1 MLINQLVNLTPA
13 RRQSNFLDNSS
24 SGFLWSVLS
33 PWDRKDI
40 ACDKQNGYNSALTKA
55 KMPHGTDIFLLE
67 LFAIFVWAKVF
78 GEIFEQM
85 SLPGVLGEILAGIVL
100 GPHATGLVNPSD
112 TVGSIAEIGA
122 IFLLFTV
129 GLETRPSD
137 LIRVGGSALGVATAG
152 IAVPFVL
159 GFSFL
164 ALRGEPNHEA
174 LFVAAA
180 MVATSVGIT
189 ARVMSDMNVLHTRVA
204 RIILGAAVFDDI
216 LGMVL
221 LTIVTGA
228 ATGQRFHWMHVGIV
242 VAEALGFAIFM
253 IFIGPRIVRRI
264 KPRLQKMSTH
274 DAPLILALA
283 ICLGLSVAAT
293 KIGMA
298 AIIGAFFA
306 GLVFADYDH
315 EWKITP
321 RAHGINEFLAPFF
334 FFVMGSRLDINLF
347 DRKVLVTAII
357 ISILAIISKVVGCGL
372 PVIRSGWQQA
382 LQVGVGMTPRGEVA
396 LIVALI
402 GLQMNAI
409 SQQAYAYVI
418 FMTGI
423 TTLLAP
429 VVLRYLFRYSPQE
442 AVQTEIEEEIS
453 RSPLG

>member
-1 MLINQLVNLTPA
+1 
-13 RRQSNFLDNSS
+13 
-24 SGFLWSVLS
+24 
-33 PWDRKDI
+33 
-40 ACDKQNGYNSALTKA
+40 
-55 KMPHGTDIFLLE
+55 MPHGADLFLLE

-85 SLPGVLGEILAGIVL
+85 SLPGVLGEILAGVVL
-100 GPHATGLVNPSD
+100 GPHATGLVNPGA

-137 LIRVGGSALGVATAG
+137 LIRVGRSSLRVALAGV
-152 IAVPFVL
+152 AVPFLL
-159 GFSFL
+159 GFTYL
-164 ALRGEPNHEA
+164 ALKGEPSHEA
-174 LFVAAA
+174 VFVAAA

-189 ARVMSDMNVLHTRVA
+189 ARLMSDMHVLQTRVA
-204 RIILGAAVFDDI
+204 KIILGAAVFDDI

-221 LTIVTGA
+221 LTIVTGMA
-228 ATGQRFHWMHVGIV
+228 SGTFQWLHIGVLIG
-242 VAEALGFAIFM
+242 EAVGFAIFM
-253 IFIGPRIVRRI
+253 IFIGPRIVRRMR
-264 KPRLQKMSTH
+264 PGLQRMSTH

-306 GLVFADYDH
+306 GLVFADYDP
-315 EWKITP
+315 EWRLSP
-321 RAHGINEFLAPFF
+321 RAHGINELLAPFF
-334 FFVMGSRLDINLF
+334 FFVMGSKLDISVFNG
-347 DRKVLVTAII
+347 KVFLTATII
-357 ISILAIISKVVGCGL
+357 TILAIISKVVGCGL
-372 PVIRSGWQQA
+372 PLIKQGWREA

-402 GLQMNAI
+402 GLQMNVI
-409 SQQAYAYVI
+409 SQQAYAVVI

-423 TTLLAP
+423 TTIVAP
-429 VVLRYLFRYSPQE
+429 VTLRYLFKNQGSLVASELE
-442 AVQTEIEEEIS
+442 AEVS

>member
-1 MLINQLVNLTPA
+1 
-13 RRQSNFLDNSS
+13 
-24 SGFLWSVLS
+24 
-33 PWDRKDI
+33 
-40 ACDKQNGYNSALTKA
+40 
-55 KMPHGTDIFLLE
+55 MPHGADIFLLE

-100 GPHATGLVNPSD
+100 GPHATGLVTPSD

-137 LIRVGGSALGVATAG
+137 LIRVGKQALNVALAGVAF
-152 IAVPFVL
+152 PFLL
-159 GFSFL
+159 GFGYL
-164 ALRGEPNHEA
+164 AIKGEPKHEA
-174 LFVAAA
+174 VFVAAA

-189 ARVMSDMNVLHTRVA
+189 ARVMSDMHVLNTHVA
-204 RIILGAAVFDDI
+204 KVILGAAVFDDI

-221 LTIVTGA
+221 LTIVTGMVA
-228 ATGQRFHWMHVGIV
+228 GHGFQWLHIGIL
-242 VAEALGFAIFM
+242 VAESLGFAIFM
-253 IFIGPRIVRRI
+253 IFIGPRIVRRM
-264 KPRLQKMSTH
+264 KPGLQRMNTH

-306 GLVFADYDH
+306 GLVFADYDP
-315 EWKITP
+315 EWRLSP

-334 FFVMGSRLDINLF
+334 FFVMGSRLDVNLF
-347 DRKVLVTAII
+347 TGKVLVTAII
-357 ISILAIISKVVGCGL
+357 ISILALISKVVGCGL
-372 PVIRSGWQQA
+372 PVLHRGWREA
-382 LQVGVGMTPRGEVA
+382 LQIGVGMTPRGEVA

-409 SQQAYAYVI
+409 SQQAYAVVI

-423 TTLLAP
+423 TTIVAP
-429 VVLRYLFRYSPQE
+429 VALRYLFRNEGTVE
-442 AVQTEIEEEIS
+442 ATEVEEEVS